1 MPTAT
6 IKQDIQAPK
15 ERIAELLRTSLAAGG
30 WRVELINEELC
41 ELAAN
46 QNRSERVS
54 GVTWNYEYRCVASW
68 EPEGEGVT
76 LYLEIHEEKNQWT
89 LENCKAKA
97 IEIVTAVLQKAEK
110 LARLEKSRPVPTRYG
125 SARWGTPEDI
135 EKAGYAGGHEDPRRL
150 VLGPGFDD
158 NYVTLTPEDSI
169 KHAIVCGPTGSGKT
183 TAVFIP
189 NLSERLGSSVIVTE
203 ATAGTETADLYYN
216 TAGYRRMCG
225 DNRIYYFNPDDLHS
239 DRINPLD
246 VVNSYA
252 KAQELAQLVIENT
265 TSKNNYGDDVWPKSE
280 ANLLTIL
287 IAHAAAEKQHLGYIR
302 ALLREGPDGL
312 MPLLEK
318 SKVEQVRQEYR
329 GFCNNSRDGFK
340 YGVFAGLMQRLG
352 LWVNPRIVAL
362 TEKTDIDIEGLP
374 SQLFSFYLATPAA
387 KTHLKPIA
395 ALIFNFILDLALNKH
410 FEKPLFL
417 SLDEFTNFGMIPGI
431 AEKLSIIRH
440 KRIGVML
447 GFQDY
452 SQLLKVYGK
461 DDATQMFS
469 QPGTKFFFR
478 PRTLEV
484 AEKISKMAGN
494 TTVYERKM
502 TSSGHIQE
510 RESGRPLIDP
520 GEVLALADQEMI
532 VFTPQCPPLKMPR
545 FTWEDYKDSM
555 AIKPLPKIEVVVD
568 ERLVREC
575 NELKKPAEW
584 QQQAEE
590 MRKKEQSEKSK
601 PQAKPEQK
609 AQNSSKG
616 APKKNRNRFKERPQ
630 RPKEERREE
639 PEKPKLR
646 AVEPQETRTK
656 QEKNKATSYD

>member
-6 IKQDIQAPK
+6 IKEDVQAPK
-15 ERIAELLRTSLAAGG
+15 ERIAELLRTSLAGGG

-41 ELAAN
+41 ELIAH
-46 QNRSERVS
+46 QTKSERVK
-54 GVTWNYEYRCVASW
+54 GVQWSYEYRCIASW
-68 EPEGEGVT
+68 EPQQDGVS
-76 LYLEIHEEKNQWT
+76 LVIEVREEKNQWT
-89 LENCKAKA
+89 SDNCKTKA
-97 IEIVTAVLQKAEK
+97 QELMRGVVDKAER
-110 LARLEKSRPVPTRYG
+110 LAKLEKSKPVPTRYG
-125 SARWGTPEDI
+125 SARWGTHDDI
-135 EKAGYAGGHEDPRRL
+135 KQAGYWGGFEDSRRL

-158 NYVTLTPEDSI
+158 NYATLTPEDTA

-189 NLSERLGSSVIVTE
+189 NLSERLNSSVIVTE
-203 ATAGTETADLYYN
+203 ATAGAEPPDLYTK
-216 TAGYRRMCG
+216 TAGYRYMAG
-225 DNRIYYFNPDDLHS
+225 GNRIYYFNPDDLHS

-246 VVNSYA
+246 VVTSYA

-287 IAHAAAEKQHLGYIR
+287 IAHAAAENQHLGYIR

-318 SKVEQVRQEYR
+318 SKVEHVRQEYR
-329 GFCNNSRDGFK
+329 GFCNNSREGFK
-340 YGVFAGLMQRLG
+340 YGVFAGLMQRLS

-362 TEKTDIDIEGLP
+362 TEKTDLDIQDL
-374 SQLFSFYLATPAA
+374 SNQLFSFYLATPAQ

-395 ALIFNFILDLALNKH
+395 ALIFNFILDLALNRE
-410 FEKPLFL
+410 FQKPLYL

-440 KRIGVML
+440 KNIGVML

-461 DDATQMFS
+461 DDATQLFS

-494 TTVYERKM
+494 MTVYERKM
-502 TSSGHIQE
+502 TSSGQIQE

-520 GEVLALADQEMI
+520 GEVLALAEQEML
-532 VFTPQCPPLKMPR
+532 VFTPKCPPLKMPR
-545 FTWEDYKDSM
+545 FTWQDYVDSM
-555 AIKPLPKIEVVVD
+555 AIPPLPKIEVQVD
-568 ERLVREC
+568 ERLVKEC
-575 NELKKPAEW
+575 QALKEPAAW
-584 QQQAEE
+584 QEQAEQV
-590 MRKKEQSEKSK
+590 RKAEEPKAPKPEASKQK
-601 PQAKPEQK
+601 PQGKPQGE
-609 AQNSSKG
+609 
-616 APKKNRNRFKERPQ
+616 PKQDRNRFRERQ
-630 RPKEERREE
+630 KPKQKPRQEE
-639 PEKPKLR
+639 PEKPKPQ
-646 AVEPQETRTK
+646 AIQPPQEEPDLDRDDGI
-656 QEKNKATSYD
+656 SLD

>member
-6 IKQDIQAPK
+6 IKQEIEAPK

-54 GVTWNYEYRCVASW
+54 GVSWNYEYRCVASW

-97 IEIVTAVLQKAEK
+97 IEIVMAVMQKAEK

-135 EKAGYAGGHEDPRRL
+135 EKAGYWGGHEDPRRL

-395 ALIFNFILDLALNKH
+395 ALIFNFILDLALNKQ

-440 KRIGVML
+440 KKIGVML

-502 TSSGHIQE
+502 TSSGQIQE

-590 MRKKEQSEKSK
+590 TRKKEQPEKPK

-630 RPKEERREE
+630 RPKEERQEE
-639 PEKPKLR
+639 PEKPKPR
-646 AVEPQETRTK
+646 AQEPQETRTK

>member
-6 IKQDIQAPK
+6 ITQEVKAPK

-30 WRVELINEELC
+30 WRVELINEDLC

-68 EPEGEGVT
+68 EPDGQGVK

-89 LENCKAKA
+89 LENCKTKA
-97 IEIVTAVLQKAEK
+97 LEIVKAVLQKAEK
-110 LARLEKSRPVPTRYG
+110 LQKLEQSRPAPTRYG
-125 SARWGTPEDI
+125 SARWGTHEDL
-135 EKAGYAGGHEDPRRL
+135 EKAGYWGGHEDPRRL

-158 NYVTLTPEDSI
+158 NYATLTPEDSV

-189 NLSERLGSSVIVTE
+189 NLSERLGASVIVTE
-203 ATAGTETADLYYN
+203 ATAGAEAPDLYSK

-252 KAQELAQLVIENT
+252 RAQELSQLVIENT

-302 ALLREGPDGL
+302 ALLRDGPDGL
-312 MPLLEK
+312 MPILEK
-318 SKVEQVRQEYR
+318 SKVEQVRHEYR
-329 GFCNNSRDGFK
+329 GFCNNARDGFK

-362 TEKTDIDIEGLP
+362 TEKTDIDIEGLAG
-374 SQLFSFYLATPAA
+374 QLFSFYLATPAQ

-395 ALIFNFILDLALNKH
+395 ALIFNFILDLALNKE
-410 FEKPLFL
+410 FKNPLYL

-440 KRIGVML
+440 KKIGVML

-484 AEKISKMAGN
+484 AEKISKMAGM

-520 GEVLALADQEMI
+520 GEVLALPEEEMI
-532 VFTPQCPPLKMPR
+532 VFTPKCPPLKMPR

-555 AIKPLPKIEVVVD
+555 AIPPLPKMEVMVD
-568 ERLVREC
+568 ERLVKEC
-575 NELKKPAEW
+575 NALKEKTEW
-584 QQQAEE
+584 QERAEQI
-590 MRKKEQSEKSK
+590 RKQEQEGK
-601 PQAKPEQK
+601 PKQQAKPEQK
-609 AQNSSKG
+609 PQNNNQG
-616 APKKNRNRFKERPQ
+616 APKKNRNRFKERQQ
-630 RPKEERREE
+630 RPKDERQEAQ
-639 PEKPKLR
+639 EKPKSR
-646 AVEPQETRTK
+646 VIEPQETRTK
-656 QEKNKATSYD
+656 QEKNKGTSYD

>member
-6 IKQDIQAPK
+6 ITQEVQAPK

-30 WRVELINEELC
+30 WRVELINEDLC

-68 EPEGEGVT
+68 EPDGQGVK

-89 LENCKAKA
+89 LENCKTKA
-97 IEIVTAVLQKAEK
+97 LDIVKAVLQKAEK
-110 LARLEKSRPVPTRYG
+110 LQKLEQSRPAPTRYG
-125 SARWGTPEDI
+125 SARWGTHEDL
-135 EKAGYAGGHEDPRRL
+135 EKAGYWGGHEDPRRL

-158 NYVTLTPEDSI
+158 NYATLTPEDSV

-189 NLSERLGSSVIVTE
+189 NLSERLGASVIVTE
-203 ATAGTETADLYYN
+203 ATAGAEPPDLYSK

-252 KAQELAQLVIENT
+252 RAQELSQLVIENT

-302 ALLREGPDGL
+302 ALLRDGPDGL
-312 MPLLEK
+312 LPILEK
-318 SKVEQVRQEYR
+318 SKVEQVRHEYR
-329 GFCNNSRDGFK
+329 GFCNNARDGFK

-374 SQLFSFYLATPAA
+374 GQLFSFYLATPAQ

-395 ALIFNFILDLALNKH
+395 ALIFNFILDLALNKE
-410 FEKPLFL
+410 FKNPLYL

-440 KRIGVML
+440 KKIGVML

-484 AEKISKMAGN
+484 AEKISKMAGM

-520 GEVLALADQEMI
+520 GEVLALPEEEMI
-532 VFTPQCPPLKMPR
+532 VFTPKCPPLKMPR

-555 AIKPLPKIEVVVD
+555 AIPPLPKMEVMVD
-568 ERLVREC
+568 ERLVKEC
-575 NELKKPAEW
+575 NALKEKTEW
-584 QQQAEE
+584 QERGEQI
-590 MRKKEQSEKSK
+590 RKQEQEGK
-601 PQAKPEQK
+601 PKQQAKPEQK
-609 AQNSSKG
+609 PQNSNQG
-616 APKKNRNRFKERPQ
+616 APKKNRNRFKERQQ
-630 RPKEERREE
+630 RPKEERREAQ
-639 PEKPKLR
+639 EKPKPR
-646 AVEPQETRTK
+646 VIEPQETRTK
-656 QEKNKATSYD
+656 QEKNKGTSYD

>member
-6 IKQDIQAPK
+6 IREEIQAPK

-30 WRVELINEELC
+30 WRIELINEELC
-41 ELAAN
+41 ELIA
-46 QNRSERVS
+46 QQTKSERIK
-54 GVTWNYEYRCVASW
+54 GVQWNYEYRCIASW
-68 EPEGEGVT
+68 EPQQDTVSLT
-76 LYLEIHEEKNQWT
+76 LEVREEKNQWT
-89 LENCKAKA
+89 SDNCKVKA
-97 IEIVTAVLQKAEK
+97 VELMRGVVDKAER
-110 LARLEKSRPVPTRYG
+110 LAKLEKSKPVPTRYG
-125 SARWGTPEDI
+125 SARWGTHEDI
-135 EKAGYAGGHEDPRRL
+135 EKAGYWGGFEDSRRL

-158 NYVTLTPEDSI
+158 NYATLTPEDTA

-189 NLSERLGSSVIVTE
+189 NLSERLNSSVIVTE
-203 ATAGTETADLYYN
+203 ATAGAEPPDLYTK
-216 TAGYRRMCG
+216 TAGYRYMAG
-225 DNRIYYFNPDDLHS
+225 GNRVYYFNPDDLHS

-246 VVNSYA
+246 VVTSYA

-287 IAHAAAEKQHLGYIR
+287 IAHAAAEGQHLGYIR

-318 SKVEQVRQEYR
+318 SKVEHVRQEYR
-329 GFCNNSRDGFK
+329 GFCNNSREGFK
-340 YGVFAGLMQRLG
+340 YGVFAGLMQRLS

-362 TEKTDIDIEGLP
+362 TEKTDLDIQDL
-374 SQLFSFYLATPAA
+374 SNQLFSFYLATPAQ

-395 ALIFNFILDLALNKH
+395 ALIFNFILDLALNKE
-410 FEKPLFL
+410 FQKPLYL

-440 KRIGVML
+440 KNIGVML

-461 DDATQMFS
+461 DDATQLFS

-494 TTVYERKM
+494 MTVYERKM

-520 GEVLALADQEMI
+520 GEVLALAEQEML
-532 VFTPQCPPLKMPR
+532 VFTPKCPPLKMPR
-545 FTWEDYKDSM
+545 FTWQDYIDSM
-555 AIKPLPKIEVVVD
+555 AIPPLPKIEVQVD
-568 ERLVREC
+568 ERLVKEC
-575 NELKKPAEW
+575 QALKEPTTW
-584 QQQAEE
+584 QEQAEQV
-590 MRKKEQSEKSK
+590 RKQEEAKAPRPEANKLK
-601 PQAKPEQK
+601 PQGKPQGE
-609 AQNSSKG
+609 
-616 APKKNRNRFKERPQ
+616 PKQDRNRFRDRQKTKQKPRQ
-630 RPKEERREE
+630 EE
-639 PEKPKLR
+639 PEKPKPR
-646 AVEPQETRTK
+646 PIQPQAPDPDLDRDDGI
-656 QEKNKATSYD
+656 SLD

>member
-6 IKQDIQAPK
+6 ITEEIGAPK
-15 ERIAELLRTSLAAGG
+15 ERIAELLRTSLAGSG
-30 WRVELINEELC
+30 WRVELINEDLC
-41 ELAAN
+41 ELAALL
-46 QNRSERVS
+46 NRSERVS
-54 GVTWNYEYRCVASW
+54 GIQWNYEYRCVASW
-68 EPEGEGVT
+68 EPEQDSVR
-76 LYLEIHEEKNQWT
+76 LHLEVSEEKNQWT
-89 LENCKAKA
+89 LENCKTKA
-97 IEIVTAVLQKAEK
+97 LEIMRAVLEKAEK

-125 SARWGTPEDI
+125 SARWGTHEDLMQ
-135 EKAGYAGGHEDPRRL
+135 AGYCGGHDDHRRL

-158 NYVTLTPEDSI
+158 NYATLTPEDSA

-189 NLSERLGSSVIVTE
+189 NLSERVNSSVIVTE
-203 ATAGTETADLYYN
+203 ATAGAEPPDLYSK
-216 TAGYRRMCG
+216 TAGYRGMFG
-225 DNRIYYFNPDDLHS
+225 KNRIYYFNPDDLHS

-252 KAQELAQLVIENT
+252 RAQELAQLVIENT

-312 MPLLEK
+312 SPVMEK
-318 SKVEQVRQEYR
+318 SKVEQVRHEYR
-329 GFCNNSRDGFK
+329 GFSNNARDGFK

-374 SQLFSFYLATPAA
+374 SQLFSFYLATPAQ

-395 ALIFNFILDLALNKH
+395 ALIFNFILDLALNRDFKN
-410 FEKPLFL
+410 PLYL
-417 SLDEFTNFGMIPGI
+417 SLDEFTNFGLIPGI

-440 KRIGVML
+440 KNIGVML

-494 TTVYERKM
+494 MTVYERKM

-520 GEVLALADQEMI
+520 GEVLALPENEML
-532 VFTPQCPPLKMPR
+532 VFTPKCPPLKMPR
-545 FTWEDYKDSM
+545 FTWQDYIDSM
-555 AIKPLPKIEVVVD
+555 EIPPLPKIEVVVD
-568 ERLVREC
+568 ERLVKEC
-575 NELKKPAEW
+575 QELKEPQPW
-584 QQQAEE
+584 QQEGEE
-590 MRKKEQSEKSK
+590 MRKREQGQASK
-601 PQAKPEQK
+601 PQAKAPEK
-609 AQNSSKG
+609 AQNKQKG
-616 APKKNRNRFKERPQ
+616 EQKQNRNRFKDAKKKQNREWKQEQEKPQERAPEPQ
-630 RPKEERREE
+630 QTE
-639 PEKPKLR
+639 PEKR
-646 AVEPQETRTK
+646 M
-656 QEKNKATSYD
+656 NKGTSFD

>member
-1 MPTAT
+1 M
-6 IKQDIQAPK
+6 
-15 ERIAELLRTSLAAGG
+15 
-30 WRVELINEELC
+30 
-41 ELAAN
+41 
-46 QNRSERVS
+46 
-54 GVTWNYEYRCVASW
+54 
-68 EPEGEGVT
+68 
-76 LYLEIHEEKNQWT
+76 
-89 LENCKAKA
+89 
-97 IEIVTAVLQKAEK
+97 
-110 LARLEKSRPVPTRYG
+110 
-125 SARWGTPEDI
+125 
-135 EKAGYAGGHEDPRRL
+135 
-150 VLGPGFDD
+150 
-158 NYVTLTPEDSI
+158 
-169 KHAIVCGPTGSGKT
+169 
-183 TAVFIP
+183 
-189 NLSERLGSSVIVTE
+189 
-203 ATAGTETADLYYN
+203 
-216 TAGYRRMCG
+216 
-225 DNRIYYFNPDDLHS
+225 
-239 DRINPLD
+239 
-246 VVNSYA
+246 
-252 KAQELAQLVIENT
+252 
-265 TSKNNYGDDVWPKSE
+265 
-280 ANLLTIL
+280 
-287 IAHAAAEKQHLGYIR
+287 
-302 ALLREGPDGL
+302 
-312 MPLLEK
+312 
-318 SKVEQVRQEYR
+318 
-329 GFCNNSRDGFK
+329 NNSRDGFK

-590 MRKKEQSEKSK
+590 MRKKEQSEKPK